1 LYLIV
6 KRLFDFILALI
17 GLILLSPLFL
27 IIIIAIKLDSKGPV
41 FFKQKRVG
49 INKTHFNILKFRTM
63 RIDTPKDMPTHLLK
77 NPEQYITKVGKFL
90 RKTSL
95 DELPQ
100 ILNIIAGSMAIV
112 GPRPALWN
120 QYDLIA
126 ERDKYGANNIRP
138 GLTGW
143 AQINGRDTVSIEDKA
158 RYDGDYVENLGVKM
172 DVKCFIGTIVIVLKR
187 DGVLE
192 GGVKEVVKGNGVEV
206 QRDSVSF

>member
-1 LYLIV
+1 MYIKV
-6 KRLFDFILALI
+6 KRVFDFILALL
-17 GLILLSPLFL
+17 GLIILSLIFL
-27 IIIIAIKLDSKGPV
+27 IIILAIKADSKGSV
-41 FFKQKRVG
+41 LFKQKRVG

-63 RIDTPKDMPTHLLK
+63 KVDTPKDTATHLLE
-77 NPEQYITKVGKFL
+77 NPEQYITRVGKFL

-100 ILNIIAGSMAIV
+100 IFNILSGSMAIV

-120 QYDLIA
+120 QYDLIE

-158 RYDGDYVENLGVKM
+158 KYDGFYTENLGIKI
-172 DVKCFIGTIVIVLKR
+172 DIKCFFGTVISVLKR

-192 GGVKEVVKGNGVEV
+192 GGVKESKEHVEEKE
-206 QRDSVSF
+206 DSVSV